1 MLIKSLKKKQ
11 LDKISIFVY
20 LFIDFDNK
28 LEYKNSIWIAK
39 NCWRTKQ
46 HQPVVTRRFQRLR
59 MIDTRVVRVLIFPLT
74 AHLAALDK
82 VLTFFRRLLSIS
94 RYKTNF
100 VWLINLKK
108 KNIEKYNSGT
118 KAHVLSGEIAKI
130 PEIEWRLVE
139 WLEGL
144 ICDIS
149 QPGLEINYGYAR
161 KEETR

>member
-1 MLIKSLKKKQ
+1 
-11 LDKISIFVY
+11 
-20 LFIDFDNK
+20 
-28 LEYKNSIWIAK
+28 
-39 NCWRTKQ
+39 
-46 HQPVVTRRFQRLR
+46 

-74 AHLAALDK
+74 AHLATLDK

-149 QPGLEINYGYAR
+149 QPGLKINYGYAR
-161 KEETR
+161 REETR